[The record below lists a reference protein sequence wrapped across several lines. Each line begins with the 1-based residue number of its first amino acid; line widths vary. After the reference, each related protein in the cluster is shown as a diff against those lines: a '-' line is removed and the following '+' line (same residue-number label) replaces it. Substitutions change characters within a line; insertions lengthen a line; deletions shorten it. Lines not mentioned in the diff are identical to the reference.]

1 MQDAIAGHVP
11 LAIGTTFLVTPHIES
26 KLLRPL
32 AVTSAK
38 RVRQFPNVPTFAED
52 GFPGFDAYA
61 WWGIFAPAGTPKP
74 IVDRMY
80 GELTKVLAQ
89 PAVKDKLTQQGMDI
103 VAGPPDAL
111 AQFVGREIERW
122 AKVVRENRI
131 KPGE

>member
-1 MQDAIAGHVP
+1 
-11 LAIGTTFLVTPHIES
+11 
-26 KLLRPL
+26 LRPL

-38 RVRQFPNVPTFAED
+38 RVPQFPNVPTFAEE
-52 GFPGFDAYA
+52 GFPGFEAYA

-74 IVDRMY
+74 IVERMHA
-80 GELTKVLAQ
+80 ELTKALAQ
-89 PAVKDKLTQQGMDI
+89 PAVREKLTQQGMDI
-103 VAGPPDAL
+103 VGGPPDAL